1 MASTAIAAAF
11 FLPPT
16 SPRCYFDCYFLLHFS
31 AFPYTI
37 LLLLDDLSVGGHLL
51 HTRVVMTVY
60 FTTIFEGY
68 HVKIKL
74 LKKDHNSKFP
84 AKTL

>member
-51 HTRVVMTVY
+51 HT
-60 FTTIFEGY
+60 
-68 HVKIKL
+68 K
-74 LKKDHNSKFP
+74 
-84 AKTL
+84 